1 MTYQNKELAT
11 TEDDSTS
18 VERMET
24 EFSAMLDRERKT
36 GVEGIAANDGK
47 FNGSLVFIPKYFSQR
62 ARTRTIGKYRGITNR
77 INRRKQGGTKRAST
91 VVRIVALLLRMGV
104 IREKS
109 GNMASPIVLA

>member
-36 GVEGIAANDGK
+36 GAEGIAANDGK
-47 FNGSLVFIPKYFSQR
+47 FNGSLVFILKYFSQR
-62 ARTRTIGKYRGITNR
+62 ARKRTTGKYRGITNR

-104 IREKS
+104 IREK
-109 GNMASPIVLA
+109 